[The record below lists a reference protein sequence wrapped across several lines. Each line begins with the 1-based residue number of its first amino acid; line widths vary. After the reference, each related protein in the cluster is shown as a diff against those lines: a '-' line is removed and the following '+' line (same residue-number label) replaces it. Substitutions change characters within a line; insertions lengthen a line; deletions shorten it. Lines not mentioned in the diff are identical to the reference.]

1 MELENKCLRFGVLM
15 IGCAVLFHLV
25 GGKALGAFVA
35 EPEVITS
42 LLFLKTGRYIT
53 EQDIVESTEPTQPVQ
68 TAPATTQPPTEPT
81 TPPPAQAVFAKGDA
95 KLVEVNN
102 RCGYSV
108 DLQAMLA
115 QPLAWDLT
123 QERPTV
129 LILHSHGT
137 ESYTKT
143 ADYQETSQYRTRD
156 NGYNVVSVGDRIAEL
171 LEAGGISVIHDRT
184 THDYPSYNA
193 SYTNARKAIQ
203 KYLKE
208 YPSICMVLDIHRDA
222 VTLSDGSQASYTVS
236 VDGQK
241 AAQVM
246 MVVGTDAGGAK
257 HPNWESNMALAVK
270 LHAQLEKTVPGIC
283 RPISFRTQRFNQD
296 TSAGAMLIEVGAAG
310 NTHDQAMLAA
320 EQVARG
326 ILALAGG
333 TEQTLY

>member
-42 LLFLKTGRYIT
+42 LLFLKTGRYVT
-53 EQDIVESTEPTQPVQ
+53 EQDIKEPTQETQPTQSV
-68 TAPATTQPPTEPT
+68 PAETQPPTPATE
-81 TPPPAQAVFAKGDA
+81 PPPAQAAFAKEDA

-102 RCGYSV
+102 RCGYGV
-108 DLQAMLA
+108 DVQAMLA
-115 QPLAWDLT
+115 QPLAWDLR
-123 QERPTV
+123 QDGPTV

-143 ADYQETSQYRTRD
+143 ADYQESSQYRTRD
-156 NGYNVVSVGDRIAEL
+156 NGYNMVSVGDRIAQL
-171 LEAGGISVIHDRT
+171 LEEGGISVVHDRT

-193 SYTNARKAIQ
+193 SYANARKAIQ

-208 YPSICMVLDIHRDA
+208 YPTIRLVLDIHRDA

-241 AAQVM
+241 VAQVM
-246 MVVGTDAGGAK
+246 MVVGTDAGGAN
-257 HPNWESNMALAVK
+257 HPNWKSNMALAVK
-270 LHAQLEKTVPGIC
+270 LHAQLEKLAPGIC

-296 TSAGAMLIEVGAAG
+296 TSAGAMLIEVGSAG
-310 NTHDQAMLAA
+310 NTHDQALLAA

-326 ILALAGG
+326 ILALAQG
-333 TEQTLY
+333 TEGALY